1 MSEEETAWRPS
12 TVFSGVRLRQ
22 MAVSG
27 SFAVDETTGDRM
39 IEALEGV
46 IDTLT
51 TRWAAI
57 QRLQDSPR
65 LSTTATAKWVSSHM
79 VGTAVDEQGLLTQLQ
94 AAKAEFP
101 AYVEAIRIAKRNY
114 KQREQ
119 ETHDLIKR
127 TGRTQ

>member
-1 MSEEETAWRPS
+1 MSEEKAELRPMM
-12 TVFSGVRLRQ
+12 FSGVRLRK
-22 MAVSG
+22 MAASG
-27 SFAVDETTGDRM
+27 SFAVDENTGNRM

-51 TRWAAI
+51 ARWAAI
-57 QRLQDSPR
+57 QRLQDTPR
-65 LSTTATAKWVSSHM
+65 LSTTATAQWVSSHM
-79 VGTAVDEQGLLTQLQ
+79 VGTAVDERGLLTQLQ
-94 AAKAEFP
+94 HAKAEFP

-127 TGRTQ
+127 TGRTE

>member
-1 MSEEETAWRPS
+1 MSEEKAEKQRML
-12 TVFSGVRLRQ
+12 SGVQLRK

-27 SFAVDETTGDRM
+27 SFAVDENTGNRM

-46 IDTLT
+46 IETLT

-65 LSTTATAKWVSSHM
+65 LSTTATAQWVSSRM
-79 VGTAVDEQGLLTQLQ
+79 VGTAVDERGLLTQLQ
-94 AAKAEFP
+94 HAKAEFP

-119 ETHDLIKR
+119 DNHDLIKR
-127 TGRTQ
+127 TGRTE